1 MKHGDAERR
10 GASPDALRRVLP
22 LWAFGLEG
30 GWLAR
35 HQAAA
40 LARAAADD
48 PRLAG
53 LDAALAAW
61 NFEHAPLDAAF
72 AAAALTAAR
81 RGGEPPKRRALCAA
95 LARTG
100 DPGRDAAYWPTLRDG
115 ADTAAAAAFLVK
127 QLADTATAAAWR
139 ARAFDFALSRGLPA
153 LARAVADALNRDPAL
168 ARAAPRLVAEIA
180 LAWDGPAACLD
191 ALTRVD
197 ATLFPRF
204 HALAMAHC
212 LAETGRETDALAVL
226 QPLWLAESWHPG
238 LAFRLHALQRPLPQ
252 ADLDALPGR
261 LFVFLYTWNRAPLL
275 EATLE
280 SLAAS
285 RLGPARVVVL
295 DNGGTDDTAAVCRKA
310 AERFAPGRFDVVRRP
325 VNVGA
330 PAARNWLAAVSG
342 IGAGDL
348 GAYVDDDVALPP
360 QWLTR
365 LAGAL
370 LADPDAD
377 VAGARIVAA
386 APGAAAVPQAADVR
400 LLPPDGA
407 HNVRPLI
414 NYGPGPDLGLLATAR
429 PCPSVCG
436 CCHVLRGGALAG
448 GAPFDVRFSPSQF
461 DDLARDLRGYLAG
474 RRAVYAGDVA
484 VAHHQHAGAAQAKT
498 AAARGQLLGARRKLD
513 GLFSAD
519 AMAVAAKR
527 DADTAWEELET
538 KQREVAVQIG

>member
-1 MKHGDAERR
+1 MKHENADRRDA
-10 GASPDALRRVLP
+10 PHDALRRVLP

-48 PRLAG
+48 SRLAG

-61 NFEHAPLDAAF
+61 NFERAPLDAAF
-72 AAAALTAAR
+72 AASALIAAR
-81 RGGEPPKRRALCAA
+81 RGGEAPKRRALCAA
-95 LARTG
+95 LARTV
-100 DPGRDAAYWPTLRDG
+100 DPGRDAGSWPALRDG
-115 ADTAAAAAFLVK
+115 ADTAVAAGFLATRLAAP
-127 QLADTATAAAWR
+127 ATAAAWR
-139 ARAFDFALSRGLPA
+139 AKAFDFALARGLPA
-153 LARAVADALNRDPAL
+153 LARAVADSLGHAPAL
-168 ARAAPRLVAEIA
+168 VPAAPRVHAEIA
-180 LAWDGPAACLD
+180 LAWEGPAACLD
-191 ALTRVD
+191 ALAAVD
-197 ATLFPRF
+197 TTLFPRF
-204 HALAMAHC
+204 HALATAHC
-212 LAETGRETDALAVL
+212 LAETGRATDALTVL
-226 QPLWLAESWHPG
+226 RSLWRTERWHPG
-238 LAFRLHALQRPLPQ
+238 LSLRLHALLRPLPQ
-252 ADLDALPGR
+252 ADLDILPGR

-310 AERFAPGRFDVVRRP
+310 AERFAPGHFDVVRLP

-342 IGAGDL
+342 IGASDL
-348 GAYVDDDVALPP
+348 AAYVDDDVSLPP

-377 VAGARIVAA
+377 VAGTRIVAA

-407 HNVRPLI
+407 HSVRPLV
-414 NYGPGPDLGLLATAR
+414 NYGPGPDLGLLATMR

-436 CCHVLRGGALAG
+436 CCHVLRGSALAG

-461 DDLARDLRGYLAG
+461 DDLARDLRDYLAG
-474 RRAVYAGDVA
+474 RRAVYAGDLT

-498 AAARGQLLGARRKLD
+498 AAARGQLRGARCKLD
-513 GLFSAD
+513 GLFPAD
-519 AMAVAAKR
+519 VMAVAAKR
-527 DADTAWEELET
+527 DADTAWEELEI
-538 KQREVAVQIG
+538 KQREVAALTR

>member
-1 MKHGDAERR
+1 MKHEDADRR
-10 GASPDALRRVLP
+10 GVPSDALRRVLP

-35 HQAAA
+35 HQAVA
-40 LARAAADD
+40 LARAAAAD

-61 NFEHAPLDAAF
+61 NFERAPLDAAF

-81 RGGEPPKRRALCAA
+81 RGGEAPKRRALCAA
-95 LARTG
+95 LARAA
-100 DPGRDAAYWPTLRDG
+100 DPGRDADSWPALRDG
-115 ADTAAAAAFLVK
+115 ADTATAAGFLATR
-127 QLADTATAAAWR
+127 LAEPATAAAWR
-139 ARAFDFALSRGLPA
+139 AKAFDFALSRGLPA
-153 LARAVADALNRDPAL
+153 LARAVADSLGHAPAL
-168 ARAAPRLVAEIA
+168 APAAPRLRAEIA
-180 LAWDGPAACLD
+180 QAWDGPAACLD
-191 ALTRVD
+191 ALASVD
-197 ATLFPRF
+197 TTLFPRF
-204 HALAMAHC
+204 HALATAHS
-212 LAETGRETDALAVL
+212 LAEIGRDSDALAVL
-226 QPLWLAESWHPG
+226 QPLWLSERWHPG
-238 LAFRLHALQRPLPQ
+238 LALRLHALLRPLPH

-295 DNGGTDDTAAVCRKA
+295 DNGGTDDTEAVCRKA
-310 AERFAPGRFDVVRRP
+310 AERFAPGRFAVVRLP

-342 IGAGDL
+342 IGASDL
-348 GAYVDDDVALPP
+348 AAYVDDDVTLPP

-370 LADPDAD
+370 FADPDAD

-407 HNVRPLI
+407 HSVRPLV
-414 NYGPGPDLGLLATAR
+414 NYGPGPDLGLLAATR

-436 CCHVLRGGALAG
+436 CCHVLRGRALG
-448 GAPFDVRFSPSQF
+448 PGAPFDVRFSPSQF

-498 AAARGQLLGARRKLD
+498 AMARGQLLGARRKLD

-519 AMAVAAKR
+519 AMAVAAAR
-527 DADTAWEELET
+527 DADTAWEELEA
-538 KQREVAVQIG
+538 KQREVAALSG